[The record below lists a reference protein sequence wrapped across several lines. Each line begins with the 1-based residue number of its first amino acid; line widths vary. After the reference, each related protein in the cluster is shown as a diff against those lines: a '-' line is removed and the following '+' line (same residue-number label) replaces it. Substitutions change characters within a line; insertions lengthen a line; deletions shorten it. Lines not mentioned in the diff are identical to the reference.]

1 LNVAIA
7 MSSGHRLRVWSRKA
21 WVQIPAGM
29 KVDLNVGINAR
40 ICKLTAAVCGF
51 TCIVDENN

>member
-1 LNVAIA
+1 

-29 KVDLNVGINAR
+29 KVDMNVGINAR